1 MNRSITKTL
10 LRKTQRSCSWLMI
23 GVGLLVIGFGISLWL
38 RQVSLT
44 HAQSPNIFDTGRSN
58 YFGRGESRNVDTVL
72 PEIYDYREQ
81 SGGGLRSYAVNVR
94 ELTGLSDA
102 VLHSLYNKTD
112 GSAAEI
118 NVGSF
123 FNNIDAKLMQ
133 IENDEQ
139 DYGAYKSR
147 NNAGQYPT
155 PVDAC
160 IEKQVGRVGSL
171 VSESQYNQY
180 YGSCKSWLITGYRFV
195 Q

>member
-10 LRKTQRSCSWLMI
+10 LRKTQRSRSWLVI
-23 GVGLLVIGFGISLWL
+23 SGGLLVIGFGIGLWL

-44 HAQSPNIFDTGRSN
+44 HAQSPNIFDAGRSN

-112 GSAAEI
+112 GSAVEI

-123 FNNIDAKLMQ
+123 FNNIDSKL
-133 IENDEQ
+133 I
-139 DYGAYKSR
+139 
-147 NNAGQYPT
+147 
-155 PVDAC
+155 
-160 IEKQVGRVGSL
+160 
-171 VSESQYNQY
+171 
-180 YGSCKSWLITGYRFV
+180 
-195 Q
+195 